1 MVRHSKF
8 PSSTKKVETFIE
20 ITKEAMSDVEFN
32 RNVSFL
38 SGKVKVEVIGRV
50 MYFKFDNIIQKD
62 VFLKYMKTQ
71 LSVKYLVYDKA
82 T

>member
-8 PSSTKKVETFIE
+8 PSTKKVETFIE
-20 ITKEAMSDVEFN
+20 ITKEAMTDEEFN
-32 RNVSFL
+32 RTVAFL
-38 SGKVKVEVIGRV
+38 SDKVKVEVIGRV
-50 MYFKFDNIIQKD
+50 MYFTFDNTTQRD
-62 VFLKYMKTQ
+62 VFLKYMKPQ